1 MQNNNNL
8 KMMNFPVQSILNN
21 IQDAVILTTETGS
34 IQMMNSAAIAL
45 SGIFPNLAIGS
56 NIHDADP
63 MFSAASLPC
72 SSIMAERKSVLDTP
86 NGTPFTN
93 GNGRERI
100 LSIDKYPLLDYEKK
114 VAGYLWTVKEIS
126 ELVRIRNEFQKAQ
139 ALESIS
145 FLAAGVAHDFN
156 NLLSGVFGFIDLA
169 YQSIDSPADCAEY
182 LDGARNVIHRTRD
195 LTTQLLN
202 LSKGGIAK
210 KKVVS
215 MASLIRESLS
225 ICMLGVPVKQQAS
238 IDDDLWCCEAD
249 PGQFSQALNNLLIN
263 AVQAMPDGG
272 TVLVSASNVTLTD
285 NEVASLPAGPFIKIT
300 IHDTGKGIS
309 HEAIDH
315 IFDPY
320 FTTKEK
326 GCGLGLAVTWSVIK
340 RHQGHIAV
348 ESIPGSGTLFT
359 IYVPASSAAAD
370 TSTLKKSIIISP
382 SAGLRVLVMDD
393 DPIIRHVFDRILHK
407 MNCEVTLVV
416 SGEHALETLRCACT
430 RNIAYDAAI
439 LDLTI
444 PGGKAGKEIIAE
456 IRDLFP
462 DIKTIAV
469 SGYTCDPVFDNP
481 GAFGFHYC
489 LKKPFLTDE
498 LLLVLNEI
506 KHVPDKSQQL
516 K

>member
-8 KMMNFPVQSILNN
+8 KTMNFPVQSILDNL
-21 IQDAVILTTETGS
+21 QDAVILTTETGS

-63 MFSAASLPC
+63 MFSAGSLPC
-72 SSIMAERKSVLDTP
+72 SSIKAERKSVLDTP

-93 GNGRERI
+93 GKGSERI
-100 LSIDKYPLLDYEKK
+100 LSIDRKPLLDPAGKT
-114 VAGYLWTVKEIS
+114 AGYLWTIKEIS

-139 ALESIS
+139 ALESIG

-156 NLLSGVFGFIDLA
+156 NLLSSVFGFIDLA
-169 YQSIDSPADCAEY
+169 YRNIDSPAECGEY
-182 LDGARNVIHRTRD
+182 LEGARNVVHRTRD

-210 KKVVS
+210 KKVIS
-215 MASLIRESLS
+215 IASLIRESLS
-225 ICMLGVPVKQQAS
+225 ICMLGAPVKQHAS
-238 IDDDLWCCEAD
+238 IDDGLWCCEAD
-249 PGQFSQALNNLLIN
+249 PGQFSQAINNLLIN

-272 TVLVSASNVTLTD
+272 SIFISASNVTLKD
-285 NEVASLPAGPFIKIT
+285 NEVASLPSGRFIKIT
-300 IHDTGKGIS
+300 IRDTGNGIAC
-309 HEAIDH
+309 EVIDH

-326 GCGLGLAVTWSVIK
+326 GCGLGLAVTWSIIK

-348 ESIPGSGTLFT
+348 ESIQGSGTLFT
-359 IYVPASSAAAD
+359 LYVPASSATAD
-370 TSTLKKSIIISP
+370 SATLKKSISISP
-382 SAGLRVLVMDD
+382 TAGLRVLVMDD
-393 DPIIRHVFDRILHK
+393 DPILRHVFDRILH
-407 MNCEVTLVV
+407 MLNCEVTLVV
-416 SGEHALETLRCACT
+416 SGEHALETLRCAWM

-444 PGGKAGKEIIAE
+444 PGGMAGKEIVAE
-456 IRDLFP
+456 LRNLYP
-462 DIKTIAV
+462 AIKTIAV
-469 SGYTCDPVFDNP
+469 SGYTSDPVFENP
-481 GAFGFHYC
+481 VAFGFHYC

-498 LLLVLNEI
+498 LISLLNDI
-506 KHVPDKSQQL
+506 KHSPGKT
-516 K
+516 